1 VVTKI
6 LQAALFP
13 CPHPLDGLSGT
24 FATLPFLDGDLGHA
38 QRYAFEKNGIT
49 LKGIHE
55 LDPKQPALLL
65 REDVVVS
72 PQTVSAA
79 LQAPGNSNVQFA
91 LTGLSGRF
99 HEELRFGES
108 TPLFIRK
115 PSGPWQIDPDLE
127 TCTLDPK
134 EREIK
139 FPLPPGQF
147 HRSTLEIPWSDL
159 ILVPCHHWVPLMWA
173 NLLALGP
180 TLFHRL
186 SSKNPF
192 ILGFRLAG
200 AIWRS
205 ASVQP
210 LRIAT
215 GFRRMGKNC
224 RIHPSAVV
232 EASWLGDN
240 VEIGAQAVVRGCI
253 LGDGAGVEDQGL
265 AEGVILQRG
274 ARVQRKAMVKF
285 CVLGERSMAGGYLQL
300 GLMEQESACKLT
312 SALMDQ
318 AFGQAVEVRV
328 GGQPYPAPL
337 GLAGV
342 GVGKGTIIG
351 ANVFVAPGRF
361 VPPGLQIMPPP
372 EVVLR
377 RVPVGLKGRVIVR
390 NGTLE
395 QV

>member
-1 VVTKI
+1 MVNMI
-6 LQAALFP
+6 QQAALFP
-13 CPHPLDGLSGT
+13 CSRPLEGLSGT
-24 FATLPFLDGDLGHA
+24 FATLPFLDGDLGSA
-38 QRYAFEKNGIT
+38 QRSAFQVNGIT
-49 LKGIHE
+49 LMGIHE
-55 LDPKQPALLL
+55 LDPKLPALLL
-65 REDVVVS
+65 REDVA
-72 PQTVSAA
+72 VSAQTIA
-79 LQAPGNSNVQFA
+79 AAARAPGNSHVQYE
-91 LTGLSGRF
+91 LSGLSGRF
-99 HEELRFGES
+99 NEELRFGD
-108 TPLFIRK
+108 
-115 PSGPWQIDPDLE
+115 SGPLLVRAPAGLWQTEDSFE
-127 TCTLDPK
+127 KYTLDPK

-159 ILVPCHHWVPLMWA
+159 LLVPCHHWLPLMWA

-186 SSKNPF
+186 GSKNPF
-192 ILGFRLAG
+192 VLGYRLFG

-205 ASVQP
+205 GSLKPAQ
-210 LRIAT
+210 LAT
-215 GFRRMGKNC
+215 GFRRIGKNC

-253 LGDGAGVEDQGL
+253 LGDGAAVEDQGL
-265 AEGVILQRG
+265 AEGVVLQRG

-285 CVLGERSMAGGYLQL
+285 CVLGERAMAGGYLQL
-300 GLMEQESACKLT
+300 GLMEQDSACKLT

-318 AFGQAVEVRV
+318 AFGQDVEVRV
-328 GGQPYPAPL
+328 GGKTFSAPL

-342 GVGKGTIIG
+342 GVGKGTIVG
-351 ANVFVAPGRF
+351 ANVYVAPGRF
-361 VPPGLQIMPPP
+361 VPPGLQIMPAP

-377 RVPVGLKGRVIVR
+377 RVPAGLQGRVIVR